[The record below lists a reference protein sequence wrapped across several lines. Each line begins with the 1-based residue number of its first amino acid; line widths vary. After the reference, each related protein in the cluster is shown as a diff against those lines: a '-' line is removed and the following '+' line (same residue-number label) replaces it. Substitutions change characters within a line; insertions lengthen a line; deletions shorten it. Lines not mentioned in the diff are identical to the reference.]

1 MRFGRTAK
9 DKATGEAQDGDLF
22 GGVGTQPVTAP
33 DVAAAP
39 AAPAQPQQPGS
50 DATSAA
56 DQGRRAYYEQGMVW
70 ERHIYRRAVA
80 HARLAWSIAGLSLL
94 MLAAS
99 IGALLF
105 TIPTIRYEPYV
116 IAVDKTTG
124 YMEMVRALKPG
135 DLADDEAVTK
145 ANVWRYV
152 LNRETF
158 DRNTLPQNVR
168 VAALLS
174 RAAAA
179 RDLEE
184 LYAPSNPRALHR
196 TTPDGVVI
204 SVQLK
209 SINLLNPRVAQVRFS
224 TERRELTQITVQHWV
239 SIARF
244 EYSRAPMRNEWRVE
258 NPLGFQVIE
267 YRRDQESL
275 PAPGA
280 AGAG

>member
-1 MRFGRTAK
+1 MIRLGRARKDEATA
-9 DKATGEAQDGDLF
+9 DAKADLF
-22 GGVGTQPVTAP
+22 AGTDASVAIATDQAMTSSPSTQTGP
-33 DVAAAP
+33 DR
-39 AAPAQPQQPGS
+39 
-50 DATSAA
+50 AA
-56 DQGRRAYYEQGMVW
+56 DKPANDDRRAYYEQGMVW

-94 MLAAS
+94 MLAAA

-124 YMEMVRALKPG
+124 YMEMVRSLKPG

-158 DRNTLPQNVR
+158 DRNTLAQNVR

-174 RAAAA
+174 RSAAA

-209 SINLLNPRVAQVRFS
+209 SINLLNPRVAQVRFA

-239 SIARF
+239 SIVRF

-258 NPLGFQVIE
+258 NPLGFQVVE

-280 AGAG
+280 SAPG

>member
-1 MRFGRTAK
+1 
-9 DKATGEAQDGDLF
+9 
-22 GGVGTQPVTAP
+22 
-33 DVAAAP
+33 
-39 AAPAQPQQPGS
+39 
-50 DATSAA
+50 
-56 DQGRRAYYEQGMVW
+56 MVW

-80 HARLAWSIAGLSLL
+80 NARLAWSIAGLSLL

-158 DRNTLPQNVR
+158 DRNTLAQNVR

-174 RAAAA
+174 RASAA

-209 SINLLNPRVAQVRFS
+209 SVNLLNPRVAQVRFS

>member
-1 MRFGRTAK
+1 MRFSRRAK
-9 DKATGEAQDGDLF
+9 EEKTTSRDLF
-22 GGVGTQPVTAP
+22 
-33 DVAAAP
+33 AAGSDAAGAP
-39 AAPAQPQQPGS
+39 AAAEATPPPPIAAEAAVAEPAP
-50 DATSAA
+50 DR
-56 DQGRRAYYEQGMVW
+56 DRRAYYEQGMVW

-94 MLAAS
+94 MLAAA

-105 TIPTIRYEPYV
+105 TIPTIRYEPYM
-116 IAVDKTTG
+116 ITVDKTTG

-174 RAAAA
+174 RSAAA

-184 LYAPSNPRALHR
+184 LYAPSNPRALQR

-209 SINLLNPRVAQVRFS
+209 SINLLNPRVAQIRFA

-275 PAPGA
+275 PAPSPITPG
-280 AGAG
+280 

>member
-1 MRFGRTAK
+1 
-9 DKATGEAQDGDLF
+9 
-22 GGVGTQPVTAP
+22 
-33 DVAAAP
+33 
-39 AAPAQPQQPGS
+39 
-50 DATSAA
+50 
-56 DQGRRAYYEQGMVW
+56 
-70 ERHIYRRAVA
+70 
-80 HARLAWSIAGLSLL
+80 
-94 MLAAS
+94 
-99 IGALLF
+99 
-105 TIPTIRYEPYV
+105 
-116 IAVDKTTG
+116 
-124 YMEMVRALKPG
+124 MEMVRALKPG

-184 LYAPSNPRALHR
+184 LYAPANPRALHR
-196 TTPDGVVI
+196 TTPDGVVV

-209 SINLLNPRVAQVRFS
+209 SINLLNSRVAQVRFS

-239 SIARF
+239 AIVRF

-258 NPLGFQVIE
+258 NPLGFQVVE

-275 PAPGA
+275 PAPGPTA
-280 AGAG
+280 PG

>member
-1 MRFGRTAK
+1 MMRLGRS
-9 DKATGEAQDGDLF
+9 KAEKAGQPEGDLF
-22 GGVGTQPVTAP
+22 MGRDKPAETDAEATAAPSSQPVPATP
-33 DVAAAP
+33 DPVADKP
-39 AAPAQPQQPGS
+39 AN
-50 DATSAA
+50 D
-56 DQGRRAYYEQGMVW
+56 DRRAYYEQGMIW

-158 DRNTLPQNVR
+158 DRNTLAQNVR

-174 RAAAA
+174 RASAA

-209 SINLLNPRVAQVRFS
+209 SVNLLNPRVAQVRFS